1 MTGDKMGKKTK
12 RSVSIDTFKREY
24 LTVNPNDPE
33 NPSNWL
39 YQDDYDGSPAL
50 VDLEW
55 KCYAIVQSVRLQ
67 VALNIPDIKD
77 KTKPAYENTSLVD
90 YALFKDFS
98 NLILRMDSFIK
109 EAREIG
115 LIDDAFNDYIRKS
128 KACYKLC
135 LVPYHS
141 GDETITSYGLKFF
154 NAVAIIAM
162 QGVKNWIRGEI
173 VSDGNLFNLWLNISN
188 YAPPACLK
196 MSKEMAQKA
205 LNLLDDWWI
214 VYSYQDKLLKQAVA
228 LISLNTNRLTSHPIG
243 EPPEINDPLELTDY
257 PSTKARQISLLF
269 KHRLL
274 GEPTDF
280 LFSPEARDATRDE
293 GRVSHKRY
301 IGFEDLHETLL
312 TAYEI
317 TKKFEWRELI
327 ENLLVIR
334 ELDPFI
340 TKVWASRLED
350 FMQLEFSVRWYADYI
365 HAIGFMETE
374 NNDQRK
380 EQEAQLGIFLHL
392 TEEVYKWACSENT
405 WEWIKK
411 QVDGRSREHII
422 TESGE
427 NIVTESGESDDDY
440 GEFLSGEGFTDDDDE
455 SVEVTPVEIEML
467 ATHLENTFNTNG
479 EGIKVSHICDF
490 LGRKQTQNHGNT
502 LRKLIGNSYKEKRV
516 YKGRG
521 KSRKVF
527 DKKHPVWVKLVK
539 KFPYS
544 VRTDVNG
551 FWELKSGRQQGASG
565 IKIAEWL
572 MDFFAQESLDKI
584 QSLQRTNRLIA
595 EPPPKAPSD
604 VQVKVLS

>member
-1 MTGDKMGKKTK
+1 MSGDKMGENSK

-55 KCYAIVQSVRLQ
+55 KCYAVVQSVRLQ
-67 VALNIPDIKD
+67 VALNVPDRKD
-77 KTKPAYENTSLVD
+77 KTKPAYENTSFVSD
-90 YALFKDFS
+90 PLFKDFS
-98 NLILRMDSFIK
+98 NLISRTDRFVE
-109 EAREIG
+109 EAEEIG
-115 LIDDAFNDYIRKS
+115 LIDHDFKHYIRKS

-154 NAVAIIAM
+154 NAVAIIAL
-162 QGVKNWIRGEI
+162 QGVKNWIRVGI
-173 VSDGNLFNLWLNISN
+173 VPDGNLFSLWMNITN
-188 YAPPACLK
+188 YAPPACRK

-214 VYSYQDKLLKQAVA
+214 VYSYQDKLLKQLVA
-228 LISLNTNRLTSHPIG
+228 LISLDTNKLTSYPIG
-243 EPPEINDPLELTDY
+243 VPPIIHDPIQLTDY
-257 PSTKARQISLLF
+257 PSTKARHISLF
-269 KHRLL
+269 YKHRLL

-280 LFSPEARDATRDE
+280 LFSPEARNATRDE

-334 ELDPFI
+334 ELDPFV
-340 TKVWASRLED
+340 TKVWAGRLQD

-374 NNDQRK
+374 NDEQRE

-405 WEWIKK
+405 WEWINK
-411 QVDGRSREHII
+411 QVDGRSREHIT
-422 TESGE
+422 TESD
-427 NIVTESGESDDDY
+427 ESDDDY
-440 GEFLSGEGFTDDDDE
+440 EEFLSGESFTDDDE
-455 SVEVTPVEIEML
+455 SVEVSAVEIEML

-479 EGIKVSHICDF
+479 EGVKVSHICEF

-502 LRKLIGNSYKEKRV
+502 LRKLIGDSYGEERV

-521 KSRKVF
+521 KLRKVL
-527 DKKHPVWVKLVK
+527 DKKHPVWIKLVK
-539 KFPYS
+539 KFPFS
-544 VRTDVNG
+544 VRTDKNG

-565 IKIAEWL
+565 MKIAQWL
-572 MDFFAQESLDKI
+572 MEFFAQESLDKI
-584 QSLQRTNRLIA
+584 QSLQQTNRLIA
-595 EPPPKAPSD
+595 EPPPKAPTNI
-604 VQVKVLS
+604 QVKVASQIT